1 MKAMNYEST
10 KWSRDAIDDVVVDD
24 AVLAKRRRRRRI
36 IIAVVALLAVAVL
49 AVFLLGGRGE
59 KAAAPQGAQGEQLP
73 SVTFVVPGRQDIVAN
88 ISATGSLAARRDMPV
103 GVAGEGGQVD
113 RVLVEPGQWVAA
125 GQTLAIINR
134 SVQSQQ
140 AAQLAAAIEVARADM
155 RLAQN
160 QLDRAQA
167 LVSRGFISQ
176 ADLDQ
181 KRATRDAAAA
191 RVRVAEAQL
200 GQTRAQIG
208 RLDVRSPTA
217 GLVLQRNVEAGQV
230 VGAGS
235 GALFRVASGGEM
247 ELRALLSQADLA
259 RVHVGT
265 IAQVTPVGS
274 TTVYQ
279 GSVWLVSPM
288 IDPQSRQGEARV
300 LVPYNRD
307 LRPGGFATVNFQ
319 AGTMSAPLLPE
330 SAIQSDAQGNYVYV
344 IGPDNK
350 VVRRGVT
357 VGDTNDRG
365 VAIAAGLNGNEHVVL
380 TAGAFLNPGQRVRPE
395 HAPAAATPAAP
406 PAR

>member
-24 AVLAKRRRRRRI
+24 AALARKRRRRRI
-36 IIAVVALLAVAVL
+36 VIAVIVALALAVVAVL
-49 AVFLLGGRGE
+49 VLGGRGE
-59 KAAAPQGAQGEQLP
+59 KAAAPKGNQGEQLP
-73 SVTFVVPGRQDIVAN
+73 SVTFVVPGRQDITAT
-88 ISATGSLAARRDMPV
+88 ISATGSLAAKRDMPV
-103 GVAGEGGQVD
+103 GVAGEGGQVE
-113 RVLVEPGQWVAA
+113 RVLVEPGQWVGA

-181 KRATRDAAAA
+181 KRATRDAAVA
-191 RVRVAEAQL
+191 RVRVAQAQL
-200 GQTRAQIG
+200 AQTRAQIG
-208 RLDVRSPTA
+208 RLDVRAPTA

-230 VGAGS
+230 VGPGS
-235 GALFRVASGGEM
+235 GALFRIAALGEM
-247 ELRALLSQADLA
+247 ELRALLSQGDLA

-265 IAQVTPVGS
+265 QADVTPVGS

-279 GSVWLVSPM
+279 GTVWLVAPV

-307 LRPGGFATVNFQ
+307 LRPGGFATVSFR

-350 VVRRGVT
+350 VARRNVT

-365 VAIAAGLNGNEHVVL
+365 VVIASGLAGNEHVVL

-395 HAPAAATPAAP
+395 HAPATPAP
-406 PAR
+406 R

>member
-24 AVLAKRRRRRRI
+24 AMLARKRRRRRI
-36 IIAVVALLAVAVL
+36 VIAVIALLAVAIL
-49 AVFLLGGRGE
+49 AVFMLGGRGQ
-59 KAAAPQGAQGEQLP
+59 KAAAPQGNQGEQLP
-73 SVTFVVPGRQDIVAN
+73 SVTYVVPGRQDITAT
-88 ISATGSLAARRDMPV
+88 ISATGSLAAKRDMPV
-103 GVAGEGGQVD
+103 GIPGEGGQVD
-113 RVLVEPGQWVAA
+113 RVLVEPGQWVGA
-125 GQTLAIINR
+125 GQVLAVINR

-140 AAQLAAAIEVARADM
+140 AAQLAAQIEVARADL

-160 QLDRAQA
+160 NLDRAQA

-181 KRATRDAAAA
+181 KRATRDGAAA
-191 RVRVAEAQL
+191 RVRVAESQL
-200 GQTRAQIG
+200 GATRAQIG

-230 VGAGS
+230 VGPGS
-235 GALFRVASGGEM
+235 GALFRVAAAGEM
-247 ELRALLSQADLA
+247 EVRALLSQTDLA

-265 IAQVTPVGS
+265 QAQVTPVGS

-279 GSVWLVSPM
+279 GTVWLVSPM

-307 LRPGGFATVNFQ
+307 LRPGGFATVSFR

-330 SAIQSDAQGNYVYV
+330 SAIQSDAQGNFVYV

-350 VVRRGVT
+350 VVRRNIT

-365 VAIAAGLNGNEHVVL
+365 VAIASGLNGNEHVVL

-395 HAPAAATPAAP
+395 RAPAAA
-406 PAR
+406 AR